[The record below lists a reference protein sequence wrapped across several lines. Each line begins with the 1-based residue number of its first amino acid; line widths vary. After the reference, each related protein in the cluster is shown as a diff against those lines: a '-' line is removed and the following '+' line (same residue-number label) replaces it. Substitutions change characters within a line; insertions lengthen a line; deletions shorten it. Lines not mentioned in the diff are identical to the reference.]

1 MAVGKFLIGCSKGGI
16 RVKNNSSSGGVG
28 FLGVLTIVFGVLKL
42 THVINWSWWLVLSPS
57 LLSVA
62 IIVVYAIVIAV
73 LNSKVKKVSKRIWR
87 DFDDFR

>member
-1 MAVGKFLIGCSKGGI
+1 MKH
-16 RVKNNSSSGGVG
+16 NSSSDGVG
-28 FLGVLTIVFGVLKL
+28 FLGVLTIVFTVLKL

-62 IIVVYAIVIAV
+62 IVVIYGIVFAVIS
-73 LNSKVKKVSKRIWR
+73 SKTKKIWR

>member
-1 MAVGKFLIGCSKGGI
+1 M
-16 RVKNNSSSGGVG
+16 KNNSSSGGVG
-28 FLGVLTIVFGVLKL
+28 FLGVLTIVFIVLKL

-87 DFDDFR
+87 DFHDFR

>member
-1 MAVGKFLIGCSKGGI
+1 M
-16 RVKNNSSSGGVG
+16 KNNSSSGGAG
-28 FLGVLTIVFGVLKL
+28 YLGVLTIVFIVLKL

-62 IIVVYAIVIAV
+62 IVVIYGIVFAVIS
-73 LNSKVKKVSKRIWR
+73 SKTKKVTTRIWR